1 MTDETLETLESHLR
15 DAVDVAAPNTV
26 LRTRR
31 MFGGV
36 GAYAG
41 ERMFASLSGHGLA
54 LKLPDDAQAELL
66 RHEGARR
73 LQYDA
78 DAPPSK
84 TYVLVPADLRVDPGA
99 LAPWVRRSI
108 DFAASLPAA
117 KPRKR
122 RAA

>member
-1 MTDETLETLESHLR
+1 MTEANLDTLELRLR
-15 DAVDVAAPNTV
+15 DAVEVAAPDAM
-26 LRTRR
+26 LRTRK

-54 LKLPDDAQAELL
+54 LKLPDDAQVELL

-73 LQYDA
+73 LQYDFG
-78 DAPPSK
+78 APPSK
-84 TYVLVPADLRVDPGA
+84 TYVLVPADLRDDPDA

-108 DFAASLPAA
+108 DFAASLPAS